1 MTATDFGQLPAG
13 QLDQFIAEHRL
24 PAGFRELARTHFTL
38 LAHWAGLKRDP
49 GRTLFLGING
59 AQGTGKST
67 LADFLRVTLESVA
80 GWRVAC
86 LSIDD
91 FYLTRHERER
101 LAQDIHPLLRTRG
114 VPGTHDMAML
124 ADCVQRLGELGRG
137 ETLALP
143 RFDKATDDRAP
154 VDSWP
159 TITGP
164 IDLIILE
171 GWCVGSRP
179 QTDAELQE
187 PVNALEREQDADGSW
202 RRFVNAQLA
211 GDYAVLFAQLGALVF
226 LQAPDFDAV
235 YRWRLEQERKLPA
248 DAPAAMDDA
257 QVAGF
262 IQYFERLTR
271 ANLAH
276 LPDIADA
283 VLELDDDHRCARSSY
298 RWPPGNG
305 VRPR

>member
-13 QLDQFIAEHRL
+13 QLDQFITEHRL
-24 PAGFRELARTHFTL
+24 PAAFSELARTHFTL

-124 ADCVQRLGELGRG
+124 ADCVQRLGELDRG

-202 RRFVNAQLA
+202 RRFVNA
-211 GDYAVLFAQLGALVF
+211 
-226 LQAPDFDAV
+226 
-235 YRWRLEQERKLPA
+235 
-248 DAPAAMDDA
+248 
-257 QVAGF
+257 
-262 IQYFERLTR
+262 
-271 ANLAH
+271 
-276 LPDIADA
+276 
-283 VLELDDDHRCARSSY
+283 
-298 RWPPGNG
+298 
-305 VRPR
+305 